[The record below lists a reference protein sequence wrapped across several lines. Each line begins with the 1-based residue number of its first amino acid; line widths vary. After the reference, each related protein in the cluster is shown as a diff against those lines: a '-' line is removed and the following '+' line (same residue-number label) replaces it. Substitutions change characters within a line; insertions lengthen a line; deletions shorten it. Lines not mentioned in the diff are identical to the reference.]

1 MKESQELIVL
11 KTVLIGDGGV
21 GKTAIRERY
30 LGKGFKAQYVLTIGA
45 DFATKDDV
53 INSTPV
59 RYQIWDLAGQKRF
72 DGVRGVFYK
81 GALGALLVYDVTRPD
96 SYHNIPKWVK
106 ELWKNN
112 GLGKVPIVVVGN
124 KIDLRQSYD
133 KAINIEEGKS
143 LTEKLTKMTSDIG
156 FACHYIE
163 TSAKTGINISNAFS
177 LLGQNIM
184 QFAAQRKY
192 IQQKTRGPVKSL
204 TNQSVIEQ
212 EQ

>member
-1 MKESQELIVL
+1 LIVL

-53 INSTPV
+53 INKTPV

-96 SYHNIPKWVK
+96 SYHNVPKWVK

-112 GLGKVPIVVVGN
+112 GWGKVPIILVGN
-124 KIDLRQSYD
+124 KIDLRKSNNN
-133 KAINIEEGKS
+133 AIRQEEGEA
-143 LTEKLTKMTSDIG
+143 LTEKLTKMTSDMG
-156 FACHYIE
+156 FSCHYIE
-163 TSAKTGINISNAFS
+163 TSAKTGINISDAFS
-177 LLGQNIM
+177 WPL
-184 QFAAQRKY
+184 
-192 IQQKTRGPVKSL
+192 
-204 TNQSVIEQ
+204 
-212 EQ
+212 